1 MCYFRSTSKIKLY
14 LTCVILGQPQG
25 GHTTVVVQNGGG
37 GGGRGGDGDF
47 ATGMY
52 TCVKGKYCCWW
63 ID

>member
-1 MCYFRSTSKIKLY
+1 MCDKNQNIQIKLY

-25 GHTTVVVQNGGG
+25 GHTTVVVQNRGGG

-52 TCVKGKYCCWW
+52 TCVKGKYCCW
-63 ID
+63 